1 MLLVAALAA
10 RVATSPA
17 VAITAPNACGWSAW
31 FPAQRYSITNFQ
43 GFNVAGFVQTPPEAG
58 QSRGVTLRATR
69 GSNRAIELAPANQL
83 DHLVGTGD
91 QGGRYGDAKSLS
103 GLEIYD
109 QLDFGVLL
117 DRKIGWLLALENPPG
132 ISANQVPRFRRFPP

>member
-69 GSNRAIELAPANQL
+69 GSNRAIELAPAN
-83 DHLVGTGD
+83 HSITSSARATRAGGT
-91 QGGRYGDAKSLS
+91 
-103 GLEIYD
+103 
-109 QLDFGVLL
+109 VT
-117 DRKIGWLLALENPPG
+117 
-132 ISANQVPRFRRFPP
+132 PRA